1 MGCEIKFRKSSRN
14 LSREEVPQKGG
25 EVWIYLDFH
34 TCTKGFFDELY
45 CAKTM
50 SRMSLELI
58 ERFHPM
64 QVLHLP
70 AREKTN
76 AAQQEIE

>member
-1 MGCEIKFRKSSRN
+1 MNSIVLK
-14 LSREEVPQKGG
+14 Q
-25 EVWIYLDFH
+25 
-34 TCTKGFFDELY
+34 
-45 CAKTM
+45 M

-70 AREKTN
+70 AKKKTN

>member
-1 MGCEIKFRKSSRN
+1 MNSIVLK
-14 LSREEVPQKGG
+14 Q
-25 EVWIYLDFH
+25 
-34 TCTKGFFDELY
+34 
-45 CAKTM
+45 M

-70 AREKTN
+70 ARKKQCGATRDRMENKQ
-76 AAQQEIE
+76 AF